1 MKRIISVLLVMLSVS
16 MLYAKDATYSVFK
29 KYFDPKA
36 DCYEFNARNPFFA
49 GKLYIKNLKQFKN
62 KIIKQ
67 TYENYIL
74 DEKGLKS
81 YSDSYDRNVSYMYY
95 FFDSEGRITDVF
107 NINLYDDGFISYKE
121 HTSYYCD
128 KSEYVITREDLKRNS
143 SKKITGKIV
152 TDENYLKIQ
161 FNQLYNLYNE
171 YQFQKNQIIK
181 RDIRD
186 EKWIS
191 LEENYFDEKNVKKVE
206 KIIHNGEKEILREY
220 NYNLCNLVSKETFL
234 QDGNETEIYE
244 STGPETGIIVF
255 AKEGKEKEIHKE
267 YVRKFNSSGFLEYE
281 EIKPYGKAEG
291 AYSITK
297 REILSEKDDFF
308 NEYF

>member
-49 GKLYIKNLKQFKN
+49 GKFYIKNLKQFKN
-62 KIIKQ
+62 RIIKE

-81 YSDSYDRNVSYMYY
+81 YSDSYIRDVSYKYY
-95 FFDSEGRITDVF
+95 FFDSEGRISDVYYINVADNNYIAYKSHENYSCNKTDYLIVE
-107 NINLYDDGFISYKE
+107 K
-121 HTSYYCD
+121 
-128 KSEYVITREDLKRNS
+128 DLKRNKTVTEKGS
-143 SKKITGKIV
+143 LKITDKTLIC
-152 TDENYLKIQ
+152 TFFENNPITEYEFSK
-161 FNQLYNLYNE
+161 NQLLRRNPDYNNSIKTYKLTFNDNTNIYE
-171 YQFQKNQIIK
+171 YSMYWKGY
-181 RDIRD
+181 
-186 EKWIS
+186 
-191 LEENYFDEKNVKKVE
+191 ENVNFITEYDRCCVVKE
-206 KIIHNGEKEILREY
+206 SKIIP
-220 NYNLCNLVSKETFL
+220 
-234 QDGNETEIYE
+234 DGSETEIYE
-244 STGPETGIIVF
+244 STGPETGVIVF

-281 EIKPYGKAEG
+281 EIKPYGKTEG
-291 AYSITK
+291 EYSI
-297 REILSEKDDFF
+297 RRIEILSEKDDFF